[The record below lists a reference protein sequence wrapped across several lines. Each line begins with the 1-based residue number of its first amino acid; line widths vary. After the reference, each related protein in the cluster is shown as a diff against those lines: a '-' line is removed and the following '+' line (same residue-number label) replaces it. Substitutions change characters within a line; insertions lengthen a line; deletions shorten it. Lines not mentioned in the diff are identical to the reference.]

1 MPIDH
6 KNLRLDH
13 THCRAICDEIGER
26 LRETMGQES
35 ANMTPYL
42 RRLIDRLDELDNVW
56 SPGIVP
62 DWIHEVKYDGYRMRV
77 VRNGNATDRSD
88 LAEKVLKRS
97 LEMQSRREPGRP
109 R

>member
-6 KNLRLDH
+6 ENLRLDH
-13 THCRAICDEIGER
+13 THCRAICDDIGER

-42 RRLIDRLDELDNVW
+42 RRLIDRLDELDNAW

-62 DWIHEVKYDGYRMRV
+62 LIEDPQDSTI
-77 VRNGNATDRSD
+77 A
-88 LAEKVLKRS
+88 AVLERA
-97 LEMQSRREPGRP
+97 
-109 R
+109 

>member
-6 KNLRLDH
+6 ENLRLDH

-35 ANMTPYL
+35 TNVMPYL
-42 RRLIDRLDELDNVW
+42 LIDRLDELDNVS

-62 DWIHEVKYDGYRMRV
+62 LIEDPQDSTI
-77 VRNGNATDRSD
+77 
-88 LAEKVLKRS
+88 LAVL
-97 LEMQSRREPGRP
+97 EPA
-109 R
+109 